1 MAVADIIRILGV
13 NPVYRNRV
21 VHTEIS
27 EPEFPEYGTLEIPLE
42 DTLTSYLKQHRI
54 RLYSHQCEAINRIR
68 SGKNVIIT
76 TPTASG
82 KTLAFNIPVFACLEA
97 DPEARALYLYP
108 TKALSNDQLA
118 TLEQMAQFTGISA
131 RPAIYDGDT
140 PQSKRAAIR
149 ENSRVIISNPYELHH
164 VLSWH
169 AKWRPFFS
177 KLKFIII
184 DEAHRYRGV
193 FGSHIAFLLR
203 RLERVCHFYGS
214 EPKFI
219 LSTATL
225 ANPMEFA
232 GKLTGLPFELV
243 DVDGSPHGRKH
254 FVLYNPFYDG
264 VGERSTY
271 QETKDLLVS
280 CVKDNLQT
288 LCFTG
293 ARKMAELVTLWAR
306 EDARRSSAR
315 LSESISAYRAGYLPE
330 ERRAIERQLK
340 EGTMKGVV
348 STNALEL
355 GIDVGS
361 LDAVIIAGYP
371 GTMMSTR
378 QQAGRAG
385 RKGGDSLA
393 ILVAF
398 ANPLDQY
405 FMHHPQNFFSRSH
418 EHAIIDTGNPYI
430 ISGHLLCAAAEL
442 PLRETPDREYFGATF
457 PELLYELA
465 SADLI
470 KKTSRGWVYSGRGR
484 AADAVTLDGIPE
496 SSFRI
501 LCHGRLL
508 ETMDRAQAYREA
520 HKGAIML
527 HQGETFVVNEMD
539 LETHTV
545 RVTETDVDYYTQPL
559 KEVDLSIIDILET
572 RMVHGAR
579 CAFGDVE
586 VTEKYTG
593 YKIKRKDTIIGI
605 EPLDLPPI
613 TFRTK
618 AFWVIS
624 APGTEQ
630 RIIDSNLDLAGGL
643 HGAEHAIIAL
653 MPLHVMCDRWDIG
666 GLSSP
671 GFGENCEPTVFV
683 YDGYEG
689 GIGLAEKAYEILSEV
704 FSSAHELVRDCGC
717 DEGCPSCIYSPK
729 CGNDNQPLDKE
740 AAILILGDLCT
751 PTERSECSGFSTES
765 EQVFPPPGDINLR
778 VSPDVPGSPVPVHQ
792 QK

>member
-1 MAVADIIRILGV
+1 VAVTDIIRLLGV
-13 NPVYRNRV
+13 NPVYRSRTIY
-21 VHTEIS
+21 TEITG
-27 EPEFPEYGTLEIPLE
+27 PVPPRFGTLNAPLDE
-42 DTLTSYLKQHRI
+42 TLESYLDQHRI
-54 RLYSHQCEAINRIR
+54 RLYSHQCEAVDHIR

-82 KTLAFNIPVFACLEA
+82 KTLAFNLPVFEGLEM
-97 DPEARALYLYP
+97 DSDARALYLYP

-140 PQSKRAAIR
+140 PQSKRAAVR
-149 ENSRVIISNPYELHH
+149 ENSRIIISNPHELHQ
-164 VLSWH
+164 VLCWH

-177 KLKFIII
+177 NLKFIVI

-193 FGSHIAFLLR
+193 FGSHIALLLR
-203 RLERVCHFYGS
+203 RLVRLCHFYGS
-214 EPKFI
+214 SPQFI
-219 LSTATL
+219 ISTATL
-225 ANPMEFA
+225 ANPLEFA
-232 GKLTGLPFELV
+232 GRLTGLQFELV
-243 DVDGSPHGRKH
+243 DEDGSPHGRKH

-264 VGERSTY
+264 IGERSTY

-280 CVKDNLQT
+280 CVKENLQT

-293 ARKMAELVTLWAR
+293 SRKMAELVTLWAR

-315 LSESISAYRAGYLPE
+315 LAESISAYRAGYLPE

-340 EGTMKGVV
+340 EGLLNGVV

-405 FMHHPQNFFSRSH
+405 FMHHPHHFFSCSH
-418 EHAIIDTGNPYI
+418 EHAIIDTANPYI
-430 ISGHLLCAAAEL
+430 VSGHLLCAAAEL
-442 PLRETPDREYFGATF
+442 PLREDHDREYFGESF
-457 PELLYELA
+457 SELLTELA
-465 SADLI
+465 STDLI
-470 KKTSRGWVYSGRGR
+470 RKTSRGWVYSGRGR
-484 AADAVTLDGIPE
+484 AADAVRLDGIPG
-496 SSFRI
+496 STFRI

-527 HQGETFVVNEMD
+527 HQGETYVVNEMD
-539 LETHTV
+539 LETHTI
-545 RVTETDVDYYTQPL
+545 RVTETEVDYYTQPL
-559 KEVDLSIIDILET
+559 KEVDLSVIEILET
-572 RMVHGAR
+572 RMVLGAR
-579 CAFGDVE
+579 CSFGEVE
-586 VTEKYTG
+586 VTEQYTG
-593 YKIKRKDTIIGI
+593 YKIKRKDTIIGV

-613 TFRTK
+613 TFMTK
-618 AFWVIS
+618 AFWFVS
-624 APGTEQ
+624 APDTEQ
-630 RIIDSNLDLAGGL
+630 RVLRADLDLAGGL

-671 GFGENCEPTVFV
+671 AFGEECEPTVFV

-689 GIGLAEKAYEILSEV
+689 GIGLAEKAYEILPEV
-704 FSSAHELVRDCGC
+704 FLSAHEMVRDCGC
-717 DEGCPSCIYSPK
+717 DEGCPSCIFSPK
-729 CGNDNQPLDKE
+729 CGNDNQPLDK
-740 AAILILGDLCT
+740 AAAVLILGDLSLSG
-751 PTERSECSGFSTES
+751 EKSECPGLSAESGES
-765 EQVFPPPGDINLR
+765 FPSSGILNL
-778 VSPDVPGSPVPVHQ
+778 
-792 QK
+792 

>member
-1 MAVADIIRILGV
+1 MAVTDIIRLLGV
-13 NPVYRNRV
+13 NPVYRSRTV
-21 VHTEIS
+21 YTEITG
-27 EPEFPEYGTLEIPLE
+27 PVPPRYGALNAPLDETLE
-42 DTLTSYLKQHRI
+42 SYLDQHRI

-68 SGKNVIIT
+68 TGKNVIIT

-82 KTLAFNIPVFACLEA
+82 KTLAFNLPVFEGLEM
-97 DPEARALYLYP
+97 DRDARALYLYP

-118 TLEQMAQFTGISA
+118 TLEQMAQFTRISA

-140 PQSKRAAIR
+140 PQSKRAAVR
-149 ENSRVIISNPYELHH
+149 ENSRVVISNPHELHQ

-169 AKWRPFFS
+169 AKWRVFFS
-177 KLKFIII
+177 NLKFIVI

-193 FGSHIAFLLR
+193 FGSHIALLLR
-203 RLERVCHFYGS
+203 RLVRLCNFYGS
-214 EPKFI
+214 SPQFI

-225 ANPMEFA
+225 ANPLEFA
-232 GKLTGLPFELV
+232 GRLTGLPFELV
-243 DVDGSPHGRKH
+243 DEDGSPHGRKH

-264 VGERSTY
+264 IGERSTY

-280 CVKDNLQT
+280 CVKDNLHT

-293 ARKMAELVTLWAR
+293 SRKMAELVTLWAR

-315 LSESISAYRAGYLPE
+315 LAESISAYRAGYLPE

-340 EGTMKGVV
+340 EGLLNGVV

-405 FMHHPQNFFSRSH
+405 FMHHPHHFFSCSH

-430 ISGHLLCAAAEL
+430 VSGHLLCAAAEL
-442 PLRETPDREYFGATF
+442 PLREDQDRHYFGDSFTG
-457 PELLYELA
+457 LLPELA
-465 SADLI
+465 STDLI
-470 KKTSRGWVYSGRGR
+470 RKTSRGWVYSGRGR
-484 AADAVTLDGIPE
+484 AADAVRLDGIPG
-496 SSFRI
+496 STFRI

-508 ETMDRAQAYREA
+508 ETMDRGQAYREA

-527 HQGETFVVNEMD
+527 HQGETYVVNEMD
-539 LETHTV
+539 LETHTI
-545 RVTETDVDYYTQPL
+545 RVTETEVDYYTQPL
-559 KEVDLSIIDILET
+559 KEVDLSIIEILET
-572 RMVHGAR
+572 RVIQGAR
-579 CAFGDVE
+579 CNFGDVE
-586 VTEKYTG
+586 VTEQYTG
-593 YKIKRKDTIIGI
+593 YKIKRKDTIIGV

-618 AFWVIS
+618 AFWFVS
-624 APGTEQ
+624 AADTEQ
-630 RIIDSNLDLAGGL
+630 RVVGSGLDLAGGL

-671 GFGENCEPTVFV
+671 AFGEECEPTVFV

-689 GIGLAEKAYEILSEV
+689 GIGLAEKAYEILPDV
-704 FSSAHELVRDCGC
+704 FLSAHELVRDCGC

-729 CGNDNQPLDKE
+729 CGNDNQPLDKK
-740 AAILILGDLCT
+740 AAVLILGDLCSCG
-751 PTERSECSGFSTES
+751 EKSECPGLSAGPGEASPTSG
-765 EQVFPPPGDINLR
+765 ILNL
-778 VSPDVPGSPVPVHQ
+778 
-792 QK
+792 

>member
-1 MAVADIIRILGV
+1 MAVADVIRLLGV

-21 VHTEIS
+21 VHIEIS
-27 EPEFPEYGTLEIPLE
+27 EPEPPQFGTLEVPLG
-42 DTLTSYLKQHRI
+42 DTLKSYLIQHRI
-54 RLYSHQCEAINRIR
+54 RLYSHQCNAINRIR

-82 KTLAFNIPVFACLEA
+82 KTLAFNFPVFEVLEK
-97 DPEARALYLYP
+97 DSEARALYLYP
-108 TKALSNDQLA
+108 TKALSNDQLT
-118 TLEQMAQFTGISA
+118 TLKQMAQFTGISA

-149 ENSRVIISNPYELHH
+149 ENSRIIISNPHELHQ
-164 VLSWH
+164 VMSWH

-177 KLKFIII
+177 NLKFIVI

-193 FGSHIAFLLR
+193 FGSHIALLIR
-203 RLERVCHFYGS
+203 RLVRLCHFYGS
-214 EPKFI
+214 ALQFI

-225 ANPMEFA
+225 ANPLEFA
-232 GKLTGLPFELV
+232 GKLTGQQFELV
-243 DVDGSPHGRKH
+243 DDDGSPHGSKH

-264 VGERSTY
+264 IGERSTY

-280 CVKDNLQT
+280 CVKEDLQT

-293 ARKMAELVTLWAR
+293 SRKMVELVTLWSR
-306 EDARRSSAR
+306 EDIRRSSAR
-315 LSESISAYRAGYLPE
+315 LAESISAYRAGYLPE
-330 ERRAIERQLK
+330 ERRVIEHQLK
-340 EGTMKGVV
+340 VGTMKGVV

-385 RKGGDSLA
+385 RKGGESLA

-405 FMHHPQNFFSRSH
+405 FMRHPQHFFSRSH
-418 EHAIIDTGNPYI
+418 ENAIIDTGNPYI
-430 ISGHLLCAAAEL
+430 VSGHLLCAAAEL
-442 PLRETPDREYFGATF
+442 PLRETPDQMYFGETF
-457 PELLYELA
+457 PELLSELA
-465 SADLI
+465 SSDLI
-470 KKTSRGWVYSGRGR
+470 RKTSRGWVYSGRGR
-484 AADAVTLDGIPE
+484 ASDAVRLDGIPG
-496 SSFRI
+496 STFRI

-527 HQGETFVVNEMD
+527 HQGDTYIVSEMD

-559 KEVDLSIIDILET
+559 KEVDLSIVEILET
-572 RMVHGAR
+572 RMIHGAR
-579 CAFGDVE
+579 CAFGEVE
-586 VTEKYTG
+586 VTEQYTS
-593 YKIKRKDTIIGI
+593 YKIKRNDTIIGI

-613 TFRTK
+613 TIRTK
-618 AFWVIS
+618 AFWVIP
-624 APGTEQ
+624 APDAEQ
-630 RIIDSNLDLAGGL
+630 RIIHSNLDLAGGL

-671 GFGENCEPTVFV
+671 AFGENCEPVIFV

-689 GIGLAEKAYEILSEV
+689 GIGLAEKAYEILPDV
-704 FSSAHELVRDCGC
+704 FSSAYELVRDCGC
-717 DEGCPSCIYSPK
+717 EEGCPSCIYSPK

-740 AAILILGDLCT
+740 ATVMILSDLCT
-751 PTERSECSGFSTES
+751 LMKKSECPGLSTGSG
-765 EQVFPPPGDINLR
+765 LALL
-778 VSPDVPGSPVPVHQ
+778 
-792 QK
+792 

>member
-1 MAVADIIRILGV
+1 MAVADVIRLLGV
-13 NPVYRNRV
+13 NPVYRNRM
-21 VHTEIS
+21 VHIETTE
-27 EPEFPEYGTLEIPLE
+27 PDPPRYGTIVLPLG
-42 DTLTSYLKQHRI
+42 DTLESYLTQHRI
-54 RLYSHQCEAINRIR
+54 RLYSHQCDAINCIR

-82 KTLAFNIPVFACLEA
+82 KTLAFNIPVFERLES
-97 DPEARALYLYP
+97 DTEARALYLYP
-108 TKALSNDQLA
+108 TKALSNDQL
-118 TLEQMAQFTGISA
+118 TPLEQMAQFTGISA

-140 PQSKRAAIR
+140 PQSKRAAVR
-149 ENSRVIISNPYELHH
+149 ENSRIVISNPHELHQ

-169 AKWRPFFS
+169 AKWRPFLS
-177 KLKFIII
+177 HLKYIVI

-193 FGSHIAFLLR
+193 FGSNVALLLR
-203 RLERVCHFYGS
+203 RLVRLCHFYGS
-214 EPKFI
+214 SPQFI

-225 ANPMEFA
+225 ANPLEFA

-243 DVDGSPHGRKH
+243 DDDGSPHGRKH

-264 VGERSTY
+264 IGERSTY

-293 ARKMAELVTLWAR
+293 SRKMAELVTLWAR
-306 EDARRSSAR
+306 EDARR
-315 LSESISAYRAGYLPE
+315 LSGRFAESISAYRAGYLPE
-330 ERRAIERQLK
+330 ERRGIERQLK
-340 EGTMKGVV
+340 EGLMKGVV

-355 GIDVGS
+355 GIDIGS

-371 GTMMSTR
+371 GTMMSTW

-385 RKGGDSLA
+385 RKGGESLA
-393 ILVAF
+393 ILVAQ

-405 FMHHPQNFFSRSH
+405 FMNHPTQFFSRSH
-418 EHAIIDTGNPYI
+418 ELAIIDTGNPYI
-430 ISGHLLCAAAEL
+430 VSGHLLCAAAEL
-442 PLRETPDREYFGATF
+442 PLRETLDQEYFGEKF
-457 PELLYELA
+457 PELLSELA
-465 SADLI
+465 SSDLI
-470 KKTSRGWVYSGRGR
+470 RKTSRGWVYSGRGR
-484 AADAVTLDGIPE
+484 AAEAVRLDGIPG
-496 SSFRI
+496 STFRI

-508 ETMDRAQAYREA
+508 ETMDRAQAFRES
-520 HKGAIML
+520 HTGAIML
-527 HQGETFVVNEMD
+527 HQGETYVVSEMD
-539 LETHTV
+539 LETHTI

-559 KEVDLSIIDILET
+559 KKVDLTIVETLYTRIINGT
-572 RMVHGAR
+572 R

-586 VTEKYTG
+586 VTEQYTG
-593 YKIKRKDTIIGI
+593 YKIKRKDTIIGV

-618 AFWVIS
+618 AFWFIP
-624 APGTEQ
+624 APDTGQ
-630 RIIDSNLDLAGGL
+630 RIKHSNLDLAGGM

-671 GFGENCEPTVFV
+671 AFGENCEPTIFV

-689 GIGLAEKAYEILSEV
+689 GIGLAEKAYEILPDV
-704 FSSAHELVRDCGC
+704 FLSAHELVRDCGC

-740 AAILILGDLCT
+740 AAALILSDLCT
-751 PTERSECSGFSTES
+751 FTEKSECPGLSAES
-765 EQVFPPPGDINLR
+765 EQAFL
-778 VSPDVPGSPVPVHQ
+778 
-792 QK
+792 

>member
-1 MAVADIIRILGV
+1 MVVADVIRLLGV
-13 NPVYRNRV
+13 NPLYRNRV
-21 VHTEIS
+21 VHIEIS
-27 EPEFPEYGTLEIPLE
+27 EKAPPQFGTLEVPPG
-42 DTLTSYLKQHRI
+42 DTLTSYLTQHRI
-54 RLYSHQCEAINRIR
+54 RLYSHQCDAINRIR

-82 KTLAFNIPVFACLEA
+82 KTLAFNLPVFEGLEE
-97 DPEARALYLYP
+97 DREARALYLYP

-118 TLEQMAQFTGISA
+118 TLEQMAMFTGISA

-149 ENSRVIISNPYELHH
+149 ENSRVIISNPHELHQ

-177 KLKFIII
+177 NLNFIVI

-193 FGSHIAFLLR
+193 FGSHIALLIR
-203 RLERVCHFYGS
+203 RLVRLCHFYGS
-214 EPKFI
+214 SPQFI

-225 ANPMEFA
+225 ANPLEFA
-232 GKLTGLPFELV
+232 GKLTGQPFELV
-243 DVDGSPHGRKH
+243 DEDGSPHGRKH

-280 CVKDNLQT
+280 CVKEDLQT

-293 ARKMAELVTLWAR
+293 SRKMAELVTLWAR
-306 EDARRSSAR
+306 EDVRRSSAR
-315 LSESISAYRAGYLPE
+315 LAESISAYRAGYLPE
-330 ERRAIERQLK
+330 ERRIIEHQLK

-355 GIDVGS
+355 GIDIGS

-385 RKGGDSLA
+385 RKGEESLA

-405 FMHHPQNFFSRSH
+405 FMRHPQHFFSRSH
-418 EHAIIDTGNPYI
+418 EFAIIDTGNPYI
-430 ISGHLLCAAAEL
+430 VSGHLLCAAAEL
-442 PLRETPDREYFGATF
+442 PLREIPDQEYFGETF
-457 PELLYELA
+457 PDLLSELA
-465 SADLI
+465 SSDLI
-470 KKTSRGWVYSGRGR
+470 RKTSRGWVYSGRGR
-484 AADAVTLDGIPE
+484 AADAVRLDGIPG
-496 SSFRI
+496 STFRI

-527 HQGETFVVNEMD
+527 HQGDTYVVSEMD

-559 KEVDLSIIDILET
+559 KEVDLSIIETLET
-572 RMVHGAR
+572 HMITGVT

-586 VTEKYTG
+586 VTEQYTG
-593 YKIKRKDTIIGI
+593 YKIKRKDTIIGV
-605 EPLDLPPI
+605 EPLFLPPL

-618 AFWVIS
+618 AFWFVA
-624 APGTEQ
+624 APDTEH
-630 RIIDSNLDLAGGL
+630 RIVHSNLDLAGGL

-671 GFGENCEPTVFV
+671 AFGENCEPTIFV

-689 GIGLAEKAYEILSEV
+689 GIGLAEKAYELLPAL
-704 FSSAHELVRDCGC
+704 FSNAHELVRDCRC
-717 DEGCPSCIYSPK
+717 DGGCPSCIYSPK

-740 AAILILGDLCT
+740 AAVMILRDLCT
-751 PTERSECSGFSTES
+751 FTEKSECPGLSAES
-765 EQVFPPPGDINLR
+765 EQAFL
-778 VSPDVPGSPVPVHQ
+778 
-792 QK
+792 

>member
-1 MAVADIIRILGV
+1 MAVADVVRLLGM

-21 VHTEIS
+21 VHTEII
-27 EPEFPEYGTLEIPLE
+27 EPESPLFGTLDAPLSE
-42 DTLTSYLKQHRI
+42 TLESYLHQHRI
-54 RLYSHQCEAINRIR
+54 NLYSHQCEAINLIR

-82 KTLAFNIPVFACLEA
+82 KTLAFNLPVFEKLEI
-97 DPEARALYLYP
+97 DLNLRALYLFP
-108 TKALSNDQLA
+108 TKALSNDQL
-118 TLEQMAQFTGISA
+118 TTVKQMAQFTGISA

-140 PQSKRAAIR
+140 PQSQRAVVR
-149 ENSRVIISNPYELHH
+149 ENSRIVISNPHELHQ

-177 KLKFIII
+177 SLKFIVI

-193 FGSHIAFLLR
+193 FGSHIALLIR
-203 RLERVCHFYGS
+203 RLVRLCHYYGAS
-214 EPKFI
+214 PQFI

-225 ANPMEFA
+225 ANPLEFA
-232 GKLTGLPFELV
+232 QKLTGLPFELV
-243 DVDGSPHGRKH
+243 NRDGSPHGRKH

-264 VGERSTY
+264 ICERSPY

-280 CVKDNLQT
+280 CVKDDLQA

-293 ARKMAELVTLWAR
+293 SRKMAELVTLWSR

-315 LSESISAYRAGYLPE
+315 LAESITAYRAGYLPE
-330 ERRAIERQLK
+330 ERRDIERRLK
-340 EGTMKGVV
+340 EGLLKGVV

-355 GIDVGS
+355 GIDIGS

-385 RKGGDSLA
+385 RKGGESLS
-393 ILVAF
+393 ILVAM

-405 FMHHPQNFFSRSH
+405 FMHHPQHFFSRSH
-418 EHAIIDTGNPYI
+418 EHAIIDTENPYI
-430 ISGHLLCAAAEL
+430 VTGHLLCAAAEL
-442 PLRETPDREYFGATF
+442 PLRDKIDQEYFGESWYDLIT
-457 PELLYELA
+457 ELA
-465 SADLI
+465 SSDLVR
-470 KKTSRGWVYSGRGR
+470 KTSRGWVYSGRGR
-484 AADAVTLDGIPE
+484 AADAVRLDGIPG
-496 SSFRI
+496 STFRI
-501 LCHGRLL
+501 VCHGRLL

-527 HQGETFVVNEMD
+527 HQGETYIVNDMD
-539 LETHTV
+539 LGTHTI

-559 KEVDLSIIDILET
+559 KKVDLTIIETSET
-572 RMVHGAR
+572 RMVHDAR
-579 CAFGDVE
+579 CAFGEVE
-586 VTEKYTG
+586 VTEQYTG
-593 YKIKRKDTIIGI
+593 YKIKRKDTIIGV
-605 EPLDLPPI
+605 EPLNLPPI

-618 AFWVIS
+618 AFWFIP
-624 APGTEQ
+624 ARDTEQ
-630 RIIDSNLDLAGGL
+630 GIERSNLDLAGGL

-671 GFGENCEPTVFV
+671 AFGENCEPTVFV

-689 GIGLAEKAYEILSEV
+689 GIGLAEKAYEILPEV
-704 FSSAHELVRDCGC
+704 FLSACELVRDCGC

-740 AAILILGDLCT
+740 AAVKILSDLCT
-751 PTERSECSGFSTES
+751 CAQKSECPGISAES
-765 EQVFPPPGDINLR
+765 KQAFL
-778 VSPDVPGSPVPVHQ
+778 
-792 QK
+792 